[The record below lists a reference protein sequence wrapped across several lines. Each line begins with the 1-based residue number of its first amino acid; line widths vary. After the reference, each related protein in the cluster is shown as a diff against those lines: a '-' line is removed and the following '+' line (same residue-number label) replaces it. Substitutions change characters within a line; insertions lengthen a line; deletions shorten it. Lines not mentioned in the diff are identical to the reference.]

1 MKIFSSLSE
10 FIDSKIKV
18 DAFVPTMGNLHN
30 GHLHLVKL
38 AKKTANNTCVS
49 IYVNESQFTDKKDFD
64 LYPKTLDEDI
74 KKLENISV
82 DYVLIPEKQD
92 IENNSEAFNPKIEPK
107 ILTNDLCGKYRQGHF
122 LGVMDIVHRFLQIIK
137 PNTVI
142 LGEKDYQQIL
152 VIQELIKIC
161 NHKVRILSCPIVRS
175 DSGLALSSRN
185 NLLSEN
191 QKKIASDIYKGLIL
205 ASKLYKQNVS
215 LKEIEEKINIFFTKS
230 LIELEYF
237 TIRDLKTLQQANDN
251 DLIALVAGYLGTVR
265 LIDNIIIKS
274 HLK

>member
-175 DSGLALSSRN
+175 DSGLA
-185 NLLSEN
+185 
-191 QKKIASDIYKGLIL
+191 
-205 ASKLYKQNVS
+205 
-215 LKEIEEKINIFFTKS
+215 
-230 LIELEYF
+230 
-237 TIRDLKTLQQANDN
+237 
-251 DLIALVAGYLGTVR
+251 
-265 LIDNIIIKS
+265 
-274 HLK
+274 

>member
-82 DYVLIPEKQD
+82 DYLLIPGKQD
-92 IENNSEAFNPKIEPK
+92 IEKNSEAFNPNIEPK

-137 PNTVI
+137 PNIVI

-152 VIQELIKIC
+152 VIKELIKIC
-161 NHKVRILSCPIVRS
+161 NHKVRILSCPIIRS
-175 DSGLALSSRN
+175 ESGLALSSRN

-205 ASKLYKQNVS
+205 ASNLYKQNIP
-215 LKEIEEKINIFFTKS
+215 LKEIEEKINIFFTKT

-274 HLK
+274 DLK